1 MYLNL
6 ELTRYSDKF
15 RYEIIISEDV
25 NTDEILIPPML
36 LQPFIENTVIH
47 GVGNLVKDGLIT
59 IALDMKNEKVECVIT
74 DNGVGRE
81 EAARLKVMRKG
92 DPSKS
97 WSTDINSS
105 RLEILNELEG
115 NQYSAKLKD
124 RTNQEGKSI
133 GTQVIVT
140 IPISQD
146 E

>member
-1 MYLNL
+1 
-6 ELTRYSDKF
+6 
-15 RYEIIISEDV
+15 
-25 NTDEILIPPML
+25 ML

-59 IALDMKNEKVECVIT
+59 IALDMKNGKVECVIT